1 MVYDNSCKYLAEKY
15 PGEFAKWLL
24 SSESLDIQ
32 VLKTELNLDPIRADS
47 VTFLQTSQEI
57 LHLEFQTTPKSKPPL
72 DFRMLDYYT
81 RLKRQYWCPIEQV
94 IIFLQP
100 SDSEIVFTTEYVD
113 RRTRHEYRVIRL
125 WEEDPAPLLTNPGL
139 LPLATLAKT
148 DSPNTL
154 LKQVADQLDMIEENQ
169 ERVNIST
176 CVQLLAGLRFEK
188 DIIRQ
193 LFREEIMQESV
204 IYQDILQKGK
214 LEGKLEGINIGKQEG
229 KLEGEVL
236 LILRLLS
243 RRFGA
248 VDAETEERI
257 HQLSTTQ
264 LESLAEAIL
273 DFSSQADVIRWLE
286 NL

>member
-1 MVYDNSCKYLAEKY
+1 
-15 PGEFAKWLL
+15 
-24 SSESLDIQ
+24 
-32 VLKTELNLDPIRADS
+32 
-47 VTFLQTSQEI
+47 
-57 LHLEFQTTPKSKPPL
+57 
-72 DFRMLDYYT
+72 
-81 RLKRQYWCPIEQV
+81 
-94 IIFLQP
+94 
-100 SDSEIVFTTEYVD
+100 
-113 RRTRHEYRVIRL
+113 VIRL
-125 WEEDPAPLLTNPGL
+125 WEEDPAPLLANPGL

-188 DIIRQ
+188 DVIRQ

-229 KLEGEVL
+229 KLEGKQEGEVL
-236 LILRLLS
+236 LVLRLLS

-257 HQLSTTQ
+257 NQLSTTQ
-264 LESLAEAIL
+264 LESLAEALL

-286 NL
+286 NSDKSGS

>member
-1 MVYDNSCKYLAEKY
+1 MIYHRYH
-15 PGEFAKWLL
+15 
-24 SSESLDIQ
+24 Q
-32 VLKTELNLDPIRADS
+32 
-47 VTFLQTSQEI
+47 
-57 LHLEFQTTPKSKPPL
+57 
-72 DFRMLDYYT
+72 
-81 RLKRQYWCPIEQV
+81 
-94 IIFLQP
+94 
-100 SDSEIVFTTEYVD
+100 
-113 RRTRHEYRVIRL
+113 L

-188 DIIRQ
+188 DVIRQ

-214 LEGKLEGINIGKQEG
+214 LEGKQEG
-229 KLEGEVL
+229 KQEGEVL

-257 HQLSTTQ
+257 NQLSTTQ

-273 DFSSQADVIRWLE
+273 DFSNQADVIRWLE